1 MKIEF
6 SFLLFFVFIFSTA
19 AFAQSVTVSSK
30 KVIYKRLEPL
40 SEYKQSFTVNY
51 PKIKGVSPAL
61 ARKIENAASYE
72 NAFDLKIREEIR
84 EIQWLE
90 EAGYKV
96 DYNKN
101 GILNLT
107 LFITGSGAYPSSN
120 QKPVV
125 INLKTGAK
133 IAPQDVFVNLNRLAW
148 MVKKAQQAEIKTAV
162 AEVKKENPNG
172 ENPGRLF
179 EDADFTAKDL
189 NEFSVSDKG
198 LTFWYDYGFPHVIL
212 ALQPEGR
219 YFFSWTQL
227 KPYIKP
233 GGLLGKFVR

>member
-1 MKIEF
+1 MKIKF

-30 KVIYKRLEPL
+30 KVIYKRPKPM
-40 SEYKQSFTVNY
+40 SEYKKSFTVNY

-90 EAGYKV
+90 EADYKV

-133 IAPQDVFVNLNRLAW
+133 IAPQDVFINLNRLAGV
-148 MVKKAQQAEIKTAV
+148 VKKAQQAEIKTAV
-162 AEVKKENPNG
+162 AEVKKENPDE